1 MNVVRD
7 ERGMISGLED
17 DDGLVREVIRD
28 ELGRLSGIRD
38 LRPVSAT
45 IEKATA
51 TIEAVVRREVRA
63 ALAELSEQLAKAT
76 APPPAKP
83 PASMARYFALL
94 DQARRKM
101 GRPNGSALHLTI
113 SSATAS
119 ASAGDVARAIELLED
134 V

>member
-7 ERGMISGLED
+7 ERGLIAGLED
-17 DDGLVREVIRD
+17 DDGLVREVVRD
-28 ELGRLSGIRD
+28 DQGR
-38 LRPVSAT
+38 
-45 IEKATA
+45 
-51 TIEAVVRREVRA
+51 
-63 ALAELSEQLAKAT
+63 
-76 APPPAKP
+76 PPAKP
-83 PASMARYFALL
+83 PASMARYFALP

-101 GRPNGSALHLTI
+101 GRPNGSALHVTI